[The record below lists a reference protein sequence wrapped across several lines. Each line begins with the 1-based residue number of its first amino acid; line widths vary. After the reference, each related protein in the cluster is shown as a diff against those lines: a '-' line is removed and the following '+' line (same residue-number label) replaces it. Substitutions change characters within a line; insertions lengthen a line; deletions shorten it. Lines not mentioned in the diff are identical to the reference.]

1 MTQHETKTAQAQI
14 KAIGGTKAQPS
25 GVFEA
30 LVSVFGNVDYGADR
44 VVPGAFAASLA
55 EWEAKGDP
63 LPVIWSHEWDDP
75 TSHIGVVTEVKET
88 ADGLLVRA
96 ELDVKNNP
104 KAAYIARLLADRRV
118 TQFSFGYVAK
128 EWDFVQDPDYGQVR
142 ELKVIDLFEVGPTL
156 RGMNPNTQLLEA
168 ASALR
173 PTKAESRIRAAYE
186 ALGEMLT
193 SLAEGK
199 VAAAGRTERKD
210 VDVPAYMSR
219 AAAKGLDYVEQGL
232 GGDGL
237 QEQTIADARD
247 MANGSISVQKVA
259 LIAPW
264 IARHRQD
271 WEDVSEN
278 SNPDADGF
286 PGPGAVAA
294 YLWGVDPTDSES
306 ADRVSAWAES
316 EVSEYEDEE
325 TAAQGKVGPNPER
338 WVVGANLDLR
348 TTDSEAAWDGAAA
361 EKRIFAWAGWNDNP
375 DPAKAKQAFLL
386 YDRNNAEY
394 RGAYHLPFADVV
406 DGELVVFPSAIRAAA
421 SYLPRTNVP
430 QSAITAAR
438 KVIDH
443 YEREMGMG
451 GKSDLPDANTDKVP
465 ASVEATGDIP
475 TTIDPERFAEL
486 LVLSQD

>member
-1 MTQHETKTAQAQI
+1 MTQHEVKTFSADI

-30 LVSVFGNVDYGADR
+30 LVAVFGNVDYGADR
-44 VVPGAFAASLA
+44 TMPGAFAASLA

-63 LPVIWSHEWDDP
+63 IPVIWSHEWDDP
-75 TSHIGVVTEVKET
+75 TSHIGVVTEAKET
-88 ADGLLVRA
+88 PEGLLVRA

-156 RGMNPNTQLLEA
+156 RGMNPATQLLEA

-173 PTKAESRIRAAYE
+173 SHNRSGLVVSGKNEQRIRAAYE

-193 SLAEGK
+193 SLADGK
-199 VAAAGRTERKD
+199 AAAGAGPERKD

-219 AAAKGLDYVEQGL
+219 AAAQGL
-232 GGDGL
+232 AYVDEGFGGDGL

-247 MANGSISVQKVA
+247 MAEGFISVEKVA
-259 LIAPW
+259 LIGPW

-271 WEDVSEN
+271 WEQVAEN
-278 SNPDADGF
+278 NDPQADGF

-316 EVSEYEDEE
+316 EADEYADDTEDE
-325 TAAQGKVGPNPER
+325 
-338 WVVGANLDLR
+338 
-348 TTDSEAAWDGAAA
+348 
-361 EKRIFAWAGWNDNP
+361 NDVE
-375 DPAKAKQAFLL
+375 QA
-386 YDRNNAEY
+386 
-394 RGAYHLPFADVV
+394 
-406 DGELVVFPSAIRAAA
+406 
-421 SYLPRTNVP
+421 
-430 QSAITAAR
+430 
-438 KVIDH
+438 
-443 YEREMGMG
+443 
-451 GKSDLPDANTDKVP
+451 GKSAEPDTIITEVP
-465 ASVEATGDIP
+465 EVAEATGDTP
-475 TTIDPERFAEL
+475 TTIDPEWFAEL